1 MKETEDTDKALLLSL
16 QKGNEMA
23 FDSLFRK
30 YYTTLCAY
38 AHRFVRMDVAEN
50 LVQDMMTWLWE
61 NRETFVIESSLS
73 SYLFR
78 SIYHRALNHINREE
92 TAQRA
97 EAKFYIYLH
106 EHLSDLENYRIEELT
121 RKIDE
126 SINKLPESYREA
138 FIMHRF
144 RQMSYKEIAHEL
156 GVSPQTINYRIVQ
169 ALKLLRIDLQDY
181 LPLLVGVL
189 FT

>member
-1 MKETEDTDKALLLSL
+1 MREMEDTDKALLLSL

-30 YYTTLCAY
+30 YYPTLCAY
-38 AHRFVRMDVAEN
+38 AHRFVRMDIAEN
-50 LVQDMMTWLWE
+50 LVQDMMAWLWE
-61 NRETFVIESSLS
+61 NKENLAIESSLG

-78 SIYHRALNHINREE
+78 SIYHRALNHINKEE
-92 TAQRA
+92 TLQRA
-97 EAKFYIYLH
+97 EAQFYIHLH
-106 EHLSDLENYRIEELT
+106 EQLSDLENYRIEELT

-126 SINKLPESYREA
+126 SINNLPENYREA

-144 RQMSYKEIAHEL
+144 KQMSYKEIAHEL

-169 ALKLLRIDLQDY
+169 ALKLLRADLHDY
-181 LPLLVGVL
+181 IPLLTGIL
-189 FT
+189 FI